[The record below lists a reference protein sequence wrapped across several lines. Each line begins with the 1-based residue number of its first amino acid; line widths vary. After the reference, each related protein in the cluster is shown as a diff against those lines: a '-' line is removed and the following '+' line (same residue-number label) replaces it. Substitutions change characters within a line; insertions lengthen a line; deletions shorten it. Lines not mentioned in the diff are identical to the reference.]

1 MGEAPRA
8 HEIFKPHADSCSK
21 SLDRL
26 SCYTP
31 ECTLQGYAT
40 WAALCRGLSHLGQVF
55 ASFQAMGARGSRTL
69 PLGHDIVL
77 RTPRADPQCQIAAA
91 LLSPSAAKSLAITIT
106 QASTRSSKAH
116 CAHTMTS
123 GSADRGSV
131 SRLRMRC
138 SSKTRFAM
146 SVSRRNVRKPSMPC
160 AANLPR
166 FRGS

>member
-1 MGEAPRA
+1 MRSSNPMPTHAPRA
-8 HEIFKPHADSCSK
+8 WIDCRATRPNAPCRGMRHGPHFVAVFLILDKSLPAFKPWE
-21 SLDRL
+21 L
-26 SCYTP
+26 
-31 ECTLQGYAT
+31 E
-40 WAALCRGLSHLGQVF
+40 
-55 ASFQAMGARGSRTL
+55 ARVRCQ
-69 PLGHDIVL
+69 LGHDIVL